1 MVETKKLTKKE
12 AYGIA
17 IDLLGNCEHE
27 HKEEVVRI
35 LQNEIELLNKKA
47 TAKSKKDL
55 EKAEVDN
62 KLANTL
68 YNILMEEGLAK
79 TATELLNTR
88 IKEEAEGINV
98 QKVTHLLSTLL
109 VDKRVTKESIK
120 GRTYYT
126 AI

>member
-17 IDLLGNCEHE
+17 IDLLGNCKHE

-35 LQNEIELLNKKA
+35 LQNEIELLNRKA

-62 KLANTL
+62 KLASTL
-68 YNILMEEGLAK
+68 YDILMEEGLAK

-109 VDKRVTKESIK
+109 VDKRVKKESIK
-120 GRTYYT
+120 GRTYYS